1 MKKWAQLLAHIGAVE
16 AFDYPYQSAGRKRPD
31 PHAALVEAHAA
42 ALGRGRAQHG
52 DDVVLIGKSMGG
64 RIGCHLALEAPAL
77 GNVCL
82 GYPLVSPSGKGPL
95 RDQVLLD
102 VSTPI
107 CFVQGTRDPLCPL
120 DLLGEVLA
128 RRSGRSVLHV
138 VPTGDHSLLATK
150 AHLTKAGVSQED
162 LDRAAR
168 DAIEAFC
175 RSL

>member
-1 MKKWAQLLAHIGAVE
+1 MKKWALLLTRMGAVE
-16 AFDYPYQSAGRKRPD
+16 VFDYPYQSAGRKRPD
-31 PHAALVEAHAA
+31 PHAALVKAHAA
-42 ALGRGRAQHG
+42 ALARGTAQHG
-52 DDVVLIGKSMGG
+52 ADVVLIGKSMGG
-64 RIGCHLALEAPAL
+64 RIGCHLALEAPVL

-95 RDQVLLD
+95 REQVLLE
-102 VSTPI
+102 VPSPI

-120 DLLGEVLA
+120 DLLAEVLA

-150 AHLTKAGVSQED
+150 AHLTKAGVSQDD
-162 LDRAAR
+162 LDHAAL
-168 DAIEAFC
+168 DAIDVFC